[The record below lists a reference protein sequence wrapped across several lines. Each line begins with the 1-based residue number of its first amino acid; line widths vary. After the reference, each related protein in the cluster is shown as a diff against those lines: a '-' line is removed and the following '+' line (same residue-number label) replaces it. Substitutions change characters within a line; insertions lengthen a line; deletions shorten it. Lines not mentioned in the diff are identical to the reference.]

1 MNTLTDRVGAA
12 RSLLFVP
19 GSRQDRFDKAVSAGA
34 DLVIIDLEDAVAPPD
49 KDRARDNTAA
59 WLALGN
65 QAIVRIN
72 PPGTAWAET
81 DLRMAATH
89 GSPVMV
95 PKAEDP
101 TALAELA
108 ARTAG
113 RCALVP
119 LIETALGVER
129 ALALCGTPGVTR
141 AAFGNV
147 DLATQLGVAPDDQTA
162 LAFARSRLVLASAAA
177 GIASPVDGITTAVH
191 DTAAL
196 RTDTD
201 HARRLGFTGKL
212 CIHPAQ
218 LQLVTEGFAPSA
230 EELRWAGAVLN
241 AGDSVT
247 TVDGQM
253 VDKPVRER
261 ARRILAHAQQ
271 PHPSPGSA
279 WYRSVFDRPGAG
291 TMQPPY
297 DIE

>member
-1 MNTLTDRVGAA
+1 MSTLAERIVTA

-19 GSRQDRFDKAVSAGA
+19 GNRPDRFDKATGAGA
-34 DLVIIDLEDAVAPPD
+34 DLVIIDLEDAVAAPD

-65 QAIVRIN
+65 RAIVRIN

-81 DLRMAATH
+81 DLRVAAEH
-89 GSPVMV
+89 GSPIMV

-101 TALAELA
+101 AALADLA

-119 LIETALGVER
+119 LIETALGLEH
-129 ALALCGTPGVTR
+129 ALAVCTTPGVTR

-147 DLATQLGVAPDDQTA
+147 DLAAQLGVAADDHTA
-162 LAFARSRLVLASAAA
+162 LTFARSRLVLASAAA
-177 GIASPVDGITTAVH
+177 GIAPPMDGVTTAVR
-191 DTAAL
+191 DADAL
-196 RTDTD
+196 RTDTA

-218 LQLVTEGFAPSA
+218 LRPVAEAFAPSA
-230 EELRWAGAVLN
+230 EELTWARTVLG

-253 VDKPVRER
+253 VDKPVLER
-261 ARRILAHAQQ
+261 ARRILAQSHE
-271 PHPSPGSA
+271 PHT
-279 WYRSVFDRPGAG
+279 GA
-291 TMQPPY
+291 
-297 DIE
+297 